1 MCRLTARLFGMLFC
15 LAMQNPATAQ
25 LSDSAQVS
33 LITIGP
39 GKAIYSLWG
48 HSALRVHDPLLGIDI
63 AYNYGTFDFGNR
75 LQFLARFLYGKLD
88 YALSRQSFPSLVT
101 ISWEVEG
108 RAVVEQILDLTPA
121 QRETLFMY
129 LERNARP
136 ENKIYRYDYF
146 FDNCSTRIRDA
157 LEAVLND
164 TTLFQAVRP
173 DGSSFRELIRPYS
186 RKRPTL
192 DVVMNLALGLPGD
205 AAAGGRERLFLP
217 IELMESA
224 DQATIRS
231 PEREAPLVTRTD
243 SLRGSLAAPATGTD
257 WPLVVASWLL
267 FILAVC
273 LAGKGAAFWRIADT
287 VLLSVTGLAGLLLYF
302 LWIVS
307 LHDAAGSNP
316 HVVWAWPFHLFM
328 AWKIARRRSV
338 SWQPPYFYAAAA
350 TTAITAIVA
359 ILMPAR
365 LPPVA
370 VPFLL
375 LLAFRCF
382 LRARNTLDDRPRP
395 GQKLVPRTG
404 FEPVL
409 PA

>member
-1 MCRLTARLFGMLFC
+1 MLLC
-15 LAMQNPATAQ
+15 LALHYPATAQ

-39 GKAIYSLWG
+39 GQAIYSLWG

-75 LQFLARFLYGKLD
+75 VQFLARFLYGKLD
-88 YALSRQSFPSLVT
+88 YALSRQDFPSLVAV
-101 ISWEVEG
+101 SWEVEG
-108 RAVVEQILDLTPA
+108 RAVVEQVLDLTPG
-121 QRETLFMY
+121 QRETLFRY
-129 LERNARP
+129 LEQNARP

-164 TTLFQAVRP
+164 TTLFQAVAP

-186 RKRPTL
+186 RTRPML

-205 AAAGGRERLFLP
+205 AAASGRERLFLP
-217 IELMESA
+217 IELMDSA

-231 PEREAPLVTRTD
+231 PEREASLVTRTD
-243 SLRGSLAAPATGTD
+243 SLRGSLTAPVTGTD

-267 FILAVC
+267 FVLALC
-273 LAGKGAAFWRIADT
+273 LAGRGAAFWRIADT
-287 VLLSVTGLAGLLLYF
+287 VLLSVTGFAGLLLYF

-316 HVVWAWPFHLFM
+316 HIIWAWPFHLFM
-328 AWKIARRRSV
+328 AWEIARRRTV
-338 SWQPPYFYAAAA
+338 SWHRPYFYVAAAA
-350 TTAITAIVA
+350 TAITAIVA
-359 ILMPAR
+359 VMMPAR
-365 LPPVA
+365 LPAVA

-375 LLAFRCF
+375 LLTVRCMA
-382 LRARNTLDDRPRP
+382 LARSTLDGRRRI
-395 GQKLVPRTG
+395 GRELVPRTG